1 MKIRT
6 GRMAEEL
13 KKEIMEIIQNHLKD
27 PRVDGLVSVT
37 EVQVS
42 NDLSYAK
49 VYVTKYGSAWAQNEA
64 LKGLNDSKGFI
75 RRELSKRFKTRTVP
89 ELSFVLDESLQY
101 GAKIEAIL
109 QEIKNEA
116 PESFEGENH
125 EQ

>member
-49 VYVTKYGSAWAQNEA
+49 VYVTKYGSAWAQSEA

-75 RRELSKRFKTRTVP
+75 RKELSKRFKTHTVP
-89 ELSFVLDESLQY
+89 ELSFVADESLQY

-109 QEIKNEA
+109 QEIKNDA
-116 PESFEGENH
+116 PESFEEESH

>member
-75 RRELSKRFKTRTVP
+75 RKELSKRFKTRTVP
-89 ELSFVLDESLQY
+89 ELSFVADESLQY

-109 QEIKNEA
+109 QEIKNDA
-116 PESFEGENH
+116 PESFEEESH

>member
-37 EVQVS
+37 VGLVS
-42 NDLSYAK
+42 NDLSYAT
-49 VYVTKYGSAWAQNEA
+49 VYVTKYGSAWAQSEE

-75 RRELSKRFKTRTVP
+75 RKELSKRFKTRTVP
-89 ELSFVLDESLQY
+89 ELSFVADESLQY

-109 QEIKNEA
+109 QEIKNDA
-116 PESFEGENH
+116 PESFEEESH

>member
-49 VYVTKYGSAWAQNEA
+49 VYVTKYGSAWAQSEA

-75 RRELSKRFKTRTVP
+75 RKELSKRFKTRTVP
-89 ELSFVLDESLQY
+89 ELSFVADESLQY

-109 QEIKNEA
+109 QEIKNDASEYFF
-116 PESFEGENH
+116 PR
-125 EQ
+125 

>member
-1 MKIRT
+1 MKIRI

-64 LKGLNDSKGFI
+64 LQGLNDSKGFI

-89 ELSFVLDESLQY
+89 ELSFVADESLQY

-109 QEIKNEA
+109 QEIKNDA
-116 PESFEGENH
+116 PESFEEESH

>member
-49 VYVTKYGSAWAQNEA
+49 VYVTKYGSAWAQSEA
-64 LKGLNDSKGFI
+64 LKALNDSKGFI
-75 RRELSKRFKTRTVP
+75 RKELSKRFKTRTVP
-89 ELSFVLDESLQY
+89 ELSFVADESLQY

-109 QEIKNEA
+109 QEIKNDA
-116 PESFEGENH
+116 PESFEEESH

>member
-42 NDLSYAK
+42 NDLSYSK
-49 VYVTKYGSAWAQNEA
+49 VYVTKYGSAWAQSEA

-75 RRELSKRFKTRTVP
+75 RKELSKRFKTRTVP
-89 ELSFVLDESLQY
+89 ELSFVADESLQY

-109 QEIKNEA
+109 QEIKNDA
-116 PESFEGENH
+116 PESFEEESH

>member
-64 LKGLNDSKGFI
+64 LQGLNDSKGFI

-89 ELSFVLDESLQY
+89 ELSFVADESLQY

-109 QEIKNEA
+109 QEIKKDA
-116 PESFEGENH
+116 PESFEEESH

>member
-49 VYVTKYGSAWAQNEA
+49 VYVTKYGSAWAQSEA

-75 RRELSKRFKTRTVP
+75 RKELSKRFKTRTVP
-89 ELSFVLDESLQY
+89 GLSFVADESLQY

-109 QEIKNEA
+109 QEIKNDA
-116 PESFEGENH
+116 PESFEEESH

>member
-49 VYVTKYGSAWAQNEA
+49 VYVTKYGSAWAQSEA

-75 RRELSKRFKTRTVP
+75 RKELSKRFKTRTVP
-89 ELSFVLDESLQY
+89 ELSFVADESLQY
-101 GAKIEAIL
+101 GAKILAFL
-109 QEIKNEA
+109 QEIKNDA
-116 PESFEGENH
+116 PESFEEESH

>member
-49 VYVTKYGSAWAQNEA
+49 VYVTKYGSAWAQSEA

-75 RRELSKRFKTRTVP
+75 RKELSKRFKTRTVP
-89 ELSFVLDESLQY
+89 ELSFVADESLQY

-109 QEIKNEA
+109 QEIKNDA
-116 PESFEGENH
+116 PESLEEESH

>member
-49 VYVTKYGSAWAQNEA
+49 VYVTKYGSAWDGA
-64 LKGLNDSKGFI
+64 LDRYF
-75 RRELSKRFKTRTVP
+75 
-89 ELSFVLDESLQY
+89 
-101 GAKIEAIL
+101 
-109 QEIKNEA
+109 
-116 PESFEGENH
+116 
-125 EQ
+125 

>member
-64 LKGLNDSKGFI
+64 LQGLNDSKGFI

-89 ELSFVLDESLQY
+89 ELSFVADESLQY

-109 QEIKNEA
+109 QEIKNDA
-116 PESFEGENH
+116 PESFEEESH